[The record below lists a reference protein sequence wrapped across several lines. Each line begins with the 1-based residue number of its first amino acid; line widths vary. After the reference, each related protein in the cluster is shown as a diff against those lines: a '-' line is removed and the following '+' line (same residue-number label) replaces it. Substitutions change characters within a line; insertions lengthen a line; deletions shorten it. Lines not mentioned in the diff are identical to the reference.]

1 MLMIIMNKMPMKKWF
16 YKMMNKMIILTQM
29 ELIMQ
34 DDEYD
39 EKKSNLAHMS
49 CIITFELNQFE
60 CVLYKHMLILFI

>member
-1 MLMIIMNKMPMKKWF
+1 
-16 YKMMNKMIILTQM
+16 M

-39 EKKSNLAHMS
+39 EKKSILAHMS

-60 CVLYKHMLILFI
+60 CV

>member
-1 MLMIIMNKMPMKKWF
+1 MLIIIMNKMPMKKWF
-16 YKMMNKMIILTQM
+16 YKMIILTQM

-60 CVLYKHMLILFI
+60 CV